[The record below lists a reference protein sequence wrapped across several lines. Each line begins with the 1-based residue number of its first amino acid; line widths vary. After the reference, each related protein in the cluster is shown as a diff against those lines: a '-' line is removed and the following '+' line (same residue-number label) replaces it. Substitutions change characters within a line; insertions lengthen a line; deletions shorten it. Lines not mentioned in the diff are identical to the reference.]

1 MSALLDLLHKNE
13 TAVQG
18 MHVDCREQLDDAST
32 TLKRLD
38 PWLGKEALIRAVED
52 ELAKLRK

>member
-18 MHVDCREQLDDAST
+18 MHVDCREQLDDART
-32 TLKRLD
+32 TLKILD
-38 PWLGKEALIRAVED
+38 PQLGEEKLIKAVEG
-52 ELAKLRK
+52 ELVKLRK